1 MLLRKVSLLWLL
13 CFMAAGLALHAAP
26 EKQMSV
32 KVKET
37 QVRSKPSFMGKVL
50 ARLSYGDR
58 VDVLEEKRGWA
69 NVVIPGSEDKGW
81 VNLSALT
88 TKRVVLKAGASD
100 VDKSASSGE
109 VALAGK
115 GFNEEVEAKYK
126 QDSDLDYTWVDKM
139 EEFRYPVDNLVAFM
153 VEGGLNPSEGGE

>member
-1 MLLRKVSLLWLL
+1 
-13 CFMAAGLALHAAP
+13 
-26 EKQMSV
+26 
-32 KVKET
+32 
-37 QVRSKPSFMGKVL
+37 MGKVL